1 MNISV
6 IGGGIGGLATA
17 VALQQRG
24 FDVHVYES
32 AAELAP
38 VGKGIWVPTNAMLVL
53 DRLGLGDAVAARG
66 VALERIEVRDKNG
79 GVLQAIDLGD
89 VHTRFGRTTVSILRA
104 DLQAVLVGALRAGT
118 LHLGKRCIKV
128 DRSDSGAV
136 ASFDDGTHAEG
147 DIIVGADGV
156 RSIVREAVSPNV
168 SLRYSGQTCYLGVAD
183 LWLPPDLE
191 RTVWEVWGGAHRFG
205 FSSVAA
211 DRVYWFAPATAPEG
225 GWEPPDV
232 TELGNRYADFPAP
245 IPDIIRHTPEQ
256 DIIRVDLHDF
266 APITRWSRD
275 RFVLVGDAAHAMT
288 PNLGQGGAQALEDAY
303 VLAEALAH
311 ENTLEAA
318 FAAYARVRQPKATR
332 IVNTAWWYG
341 RLAHVEAPWLRG
353 LRNTTLRLTP
363 NRVNR
368 RQAYALY
375 RLNY

>member
-32 AAELAP
+32 AAELGP

-66 VALERIEVRDKNG
+66 VALGRIEVRDKNG
-79 GVLQAIDLGD
+79 GVLQAINLED
-89 VHTRFGRTTVSILRA
+89 VYTRFRRTTVSILRA
-104 DLQAVLVGALRAGT
+104 DLQAVLIGALHART
-118 LHLGKRCIKV
+118 IHLGKRCIKV

-183 LWLPPDLE
+183 VRLPPDLE

-266 APITRWSRD
+266 APITRWSRG

-288 PNLGQGGAQALEDAY
+288 PNLGQGGAQAIEDAY
-303 VLAEALAH
+303 VLAEALAQ
-311 ENTLEAA
+311 ETSVEAA
-318 FAAYARVRQPKATR
+318 FAAYARIRQPKATR
-332 IVNTAWWYG
+332 LVNTAWWLG

-363 NRVNR
+363 DRVNR

>member
-17 VALQQRG
+17 VALQRRG

-32 AAELAP
+32 AAELGR

-66 VALERIEVRDKNG
+66 VGLGRIEVRDRNG
-79 GVLQAIDLGD
+79 GVLQAINLKD
-89 VHTRFGRTTVSILRA
+89 VYTRFGRTTVSILRA
-104 DLQAVLVGALRAGT
+104 DLQTVLVGALRAGT
-118 LHLGKRCIKV
+118 LHLGKRCVKV
-128 DRSDSGAV
+128 DHSDSSAV
-136 ASFDDGTHAEG
+136 ASFDDGTHAESEVL
-147 DIIVGADGV
+147 IGADGV
-156 RSIVREAVSPNV
+156 RSAVREAVSPHIP
-168 SLRYSGQTCYLGVAD
+168 LRYSGQTCYLGVAD
-183 LWLPPDLE
+183 VRLPPGLE

-211 DRVYWFAPATAPEG
+211 GRVYWFAPVTAPEG
-225 GWEPPDV
+225 GREPPDA
-232 TELGNRYADFPAP
+232 TELGNRYAAFPAP
-245 IPDIIRHTPEQ
+245 VPDIIRHTPAQ

-266 APITRWSRD
+266 APITRWSRG
-275 RFVLVGDAAHAMT
+275 RVVLVGDAAHAMT
-288 PNLGQGGAQALEDAY
+288 PNLGQGGAQAIEDAY
-303 VLAEALAH
+303 VLAEALAQ
-311 ENTLEAA
+311 ENTPEAA
-318 FAAYARVRQPKATR
+318 FATYARVRQPKATR
-332 IVNTAWWYG
+332 IVNTAWWLG

-363 NRVNR
+363 GRVNR